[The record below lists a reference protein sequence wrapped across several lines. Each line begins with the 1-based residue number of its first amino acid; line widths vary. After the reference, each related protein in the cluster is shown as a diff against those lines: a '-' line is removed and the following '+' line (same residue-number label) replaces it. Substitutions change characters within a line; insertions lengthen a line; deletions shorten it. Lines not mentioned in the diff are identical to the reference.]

1 MTDQEF
7 SRLIYLKEQLDGLK
21 EFAYGPE
28 GLKDCFK
35 DAQIIKL
42 TCHQHY
48 DIDRFPT
55 SIESYNLADKEVYI
69 SKDLADDIMNLV
81 KEKIKKLQEEFD
93 NFKTE

>member
-7 SRLIYLKEQLDGLK
+7 SRLAYLKEQLDGLK

-28 GLKDCFK
+28 GLKGCFK

-42 TCHQHY
+42 SSLQHY
-48 DIDRFPT
+48 DIDRFPAT
-55 SIESYNLADKEVYI
+55 LEPYNIADKEVYI
-69 SKDLADDIMNLV
+69 PDDLANDIMNLV

>member
-7 SRLIYLKEQLDGLK
+7 SRLLYLREQLDGLK

-42 TCHQHY
+42 SSLQHY
-48 DIDRFPT
+48 DINRFPA

>member
-7 SRLIYLKEQLDGLK
+7 SRLTHIKEQLDNLK
-21 EFAYGPE
+21 EFVYGPE
-28 GLKDCFK
+28 GLKGCFK

-42 TCHQHY
+42 SSLQHY
-48 DIDRFPT
+48 DINRFPDG
-55 SIESYNLADKEVYI
+55 IEPYNLADKEVYI
-69 SKDLADDIMNLV
+69 PKDLANDIMNLV

>member
-7 SRLIYLKEQLDGLK
+7 RRLAYLKEQLDGLK
-21 EFAYGPE
+21 EFAYGPD
-28 GLKDCFK
+28 GLKCCFK

-42 TCHQHY
+42 SSLQHY
-48 DIDRFPT
+48 DINRFPDI
-55 SIESYNLADKEVYI
+55 IEPYNIADKEVYI
-69 SKDLADDIMNLV
+69 PNDLANDIMNLV

>member
-42 TCHQHY
+42 SCHQHY
-48 DIDRFPT
+48 DVGRFPT

>member
-7 SRLIYLKEQLDGLK
+7 SRLAYIKEQLDGLK

-42 TCHQHY
+42 SSLQHY
-48 DIDRFPT
+48 DIDLFPAT
-55 SIESYNLADKEVYI
+55 LEPYHLADKEVYI
-69 SKDLADDIMNLV
+69 PDDLANDIMNLV

>member
-7 SRLIYLKEQLDGLK
+7 SRLAYLKEQLDGLK

-42 TCHQHY
+42 SCHQHY
-48 DIDRFPT
+48 DIVRFPD
-55 SIESYNLADKEVYI
+55 SIEPYNLADKEVNI
-69 SKDLADDIMNLV
+69 PKDLADDIMNLV

>member
-7 SRLIYLKEQLDGLK
+7 SCLTHIKEQLDNLK
-21 EFAYGPE
+21 EFVYGPE
-28 GLKDCFK
+28 GLKCCFK

-42 TCHQHY
+42 SSLQHY
-48 DIDRFPT
+48 DINRFPD
-55 SIESYNLADKEVYI
+55 SIEPYNLADKEVYI
-69 SKDLADDIMNLV
+69 PKDLANDIMNLV

>member
-7 SRLIYLKEQLDGLK
+7 SRLTHIKEQLDNLK

-28 GLKDCFK
+28 GLKGCFK

-42 TCHQHY
+42 SSLQHY
-48 DIDRFPT
+48 DISRFPDG
-55 SIESYNLADKEVYI
+55 IEPYNLANKEVYI
-69 SKDLADDIMNLV
+69 HKDLSNDIMNLV

>member
-7 SRLIYLKEQLDGLK
+7 SRLLYLREQLDALK

-28 GLKDCFK
+28 GLKGCFK
-35 DAQIIKL
+35 YAQIIKL
-42 TCHQHY
+42 SSLQHY
-48 DIDRFPT
+48 DINRFPA
-55 SIESYNLADKEVYI
+55 SLEPYNLADKEVYI
-69 SKDLADDIMNLV
+69 PKDLANDIMNLV

>member
-7 SRLIYLKEQLDGLK
+7 SRLAYLKEQLDGLK

-55 SIESYNLADKEVYI
+55 SIETYNLADKEVYI

>member
-21 EFAYGPE
+21 EFVYGPE

-42 TCHQHY
+42 SCHQHY
-48 DIDRFPT
+48 DISRFPT
-55 SIESYNLADKEVYI
+55 SIESYTLADKEVYI

>member
-7 SRLIYLKEQLDGLK
+7 SRLVYLKEQLDGLK

-28 GLKDCFK
+28 GLKGCFK
-35 DAQIIKL
+35 DSQIIKL
-42 TCHQHY
+42 SSIQHY
-48 DIDRFPT
+48 DIDRFPAFQ
-55 SIESYNLADKEVYI
+55 EPYHLADKEVYI
-69 SKDLADDIMNLV
+69 PDDLANDIMNLV

>member
-7 SRLIYLKEQLDGLK
+7 SRLLYLKEQLDGLK

-28 GLKDCFK
+28 NLKCCFK

-42 TCHQHY
+42 SSLQHY
-48 DIDRFPT
+48 DIDRFPAT
-55 SIESYNLADKEVYI
+55 LEPYHLADKEVYI
-69 SKDLADDIMNLV
+69 PDDLANDIMNLV

>member
-7 SRLIYLKEQLDGLK
+7 SRLLYLKEQLDGLK
-21 EFAYGPE
+21 EFVYGPDS
-28 GLKDCFK
+28 LKRCFK

-42 TCHQHY
+42 SCCQHY
-48 DIDRFPT
+48 DIVRFPD
-55 SIESYNLADKEVYI
+55 SIEPYNLADKEVNI
-69 SKDLADDIMNLV
+69 PKDLADDIMNLV

>member
-42 TCHQHY
+42 SCHQHY
-48 DIDRFPT
+48 DIGRFPT
-55 SIESYNLADKEVYI
+55 SIESYDLADKEVCI
-69 SKDLADDIMNLV
+69 SKDLADDIMSLV

>member
-7 SRLIYLKEQLDGLK
+7 SRLAYIKEQLDGLK

-42 TCHQHY
+42 SYHQHY
-48 DIDRFPT
+48 DIGRFPT